1 MTNKQVAASAVIDF
15 HHGRGSQE
23 GIFAEGKS
31 HCHMEYVPVRSWHGN
46 QAYCLAALMAHNLT
60 RELQMAAEDRQHRT
74 TPKRRPL
81 WNFETVGTFRGRLLR
96 RAGRLIR
103 PAGRL
108 TLVVSGVKAARE
120 TLEKYLAT

>member
-1 MTNKQVAASAVIDF
+1 
-15 HHGRGSQE
+15 
-23 GIFAEGKS
+23 
-31 HCHMEYVPVRSWHGN
+31 MEYVPVRSWHGN

-60 RELQMAAEDRQHRT
+60 RELQMAAEYRQHRT

-81 WNFETVGTFRGRLLR
+81 WNLETVGTFRGRLLR

-108 TLVVSGVKAARE
+108 TLVVSGVKTARQ